1 MGETPKKVEGR
12 DLMMKPRVNLDLL
25 EKKNQKQEAA
35 RHLKIR
41 SLLGA
46 LGRCWELLLQNP
58 SSPLPSA
65 RLENSE

>member
-1 MGETPKKVEGR
+1 
-12 DLMMKPRVNLDLL
+12 MMKPRVNPDLL

-41 SLLGA
+41 SLSGA
-46 LGRCWELLLQNP
+46 LGRCWELLLQSP